1 MAEEIKTEAKNRTD
15 EQNKF
20 ESNLKNLKVEFSD
33 ELKLLREEE
42 KKIFSDIDSKFESFN
57 NEVKEFDNKM
67 DSVNHSCKEAMNTI
81 KEDMTQSIKQLGK
94 LFMFC
99 LYCNNF
105 YPSCI
110 WKYQQTTIKTLQHQI
125 IFSDDKQTSEF
136 QNAREALAN
145 TIRKVSDD
153 IEHIEQVISD
163 QENTLR
169 GQLVSTNDLVKTT
182 EQNLEQQI
190 CKLHEKT
197 ESCSETLSE
206 KVEMLKDKLGTQQS
220 TSIVYLLSILYIY
233 IILSLFIQSTILT

>member
-1 MAEEIKTEAKNRTD
+1 
-15 EQNKF
+15 
-20 ESNLKNLKVEFSD
+20 
-33 ELKLLREEE
+33 
-42 KKIFSDIDSKFESFN
+42 
-57 NEVKEFDNKM
+57 
-67 DSVNHSCKEAMNTI
+67 
-81 KEDMTQSIKQLGK
+81 
-94 LFMFC
+94 MFC
-99 LYCNNF
+99 NIF
-105 YPSCI
+105 
-110 WKYQQTTIKTLQHQI
+110 KTLQHQI

-197 ESCSETLSE
+197 ESCSETLSQ
-206 KVEMLKDKLGTQQS
+206 KVEMLKDKLVTQQS